1 MKKTFREYSL
11 KKINFKTL
19 FFLIIFPLVLLACK
33 ADEIEVSIK
42 SNDLKK
48 VISGNTVSVGFEAEL
63 NMMAENNSET
73 KAQIR
78 AIEKIIDK
86 YIIVEEYDVTAG
98 DFGFKIKIE
107 GELPLIYSPD
117 GSMIQSVSSPWAMVI
132 SDNRGRGILS
142 EFPYKLMFSSTSQFD
157 PFSGELNRINLLLS
171 PDRRQP
177 IKLKLRRTGQDK
189 LRIFTGSV
197 EVFGESHVLY
207 EASIEKRVSLTMKG
221 GVYDRTPQVILFS
234 MK

>member
-1 MKKTFREYSL
+1 MKITFREYSL

-86 YIIVEEYDVTAG
+86 Y
-98 DFGFKIKIE
+98 
-107 GELPLIYSPD
+107 
-117 GSMIQSVSSPWAMVI
+117 
-132 SDNRGRGILS
+132 
-142 EFPYKLMFSSTSQFD
+142 YKKSKT
-157 PFSGELNRINLLLS
+157 I
-171 PDRRQP
+171 
-177 IKLKLRRTGQDK
+177 
-189 LRIFTGSV
+189 
-197 EVFGESHVLY
+197 
-207 EASIEKRVSLTMKG
+207 
-221 GVYDRTPQVILFS
+221 
-234 MK
+234 

>member
-1 MKKTFREYSL
+1 M

-86 YIIVEEYDVTAG
+86 YIE
-98 DFGFKIKIE
+98 KIKNYNE
-107 GELPLIYSPD
+107 
-117 GSMIQSVSSPWAMVI
+117 
-132 SDNRGRGILS
+132 
-142 EFPYKLMFSSTSQFD
+142 
-157 PFSGELNRINLLLS
+157 
-171 PDRRQP
+171 
-177 IKLKLRRTGQDK
+177 
-189 LRIFTGSV
+189 
-197 EVFGESHVLY
+197 
-207 EASIEKRVSLTMKG
+207 
-221 GVYDRTPQVILFS
+221 
-234 MK
+234 